1 VAVIPAI
8 VRTTRARIIYL
19 RNDYK
24 DVMAKVEQGIHA
36 HFASLSEAQTALSDA
51 APQSPVPADIME
63 AEPMP
68 SWSASTSD
76 AIIES
81 PFARVNSVAPGS
93 PAAQAGMKVGDKI
106 RSFGT
111 VNWMNHENLTKIAQL
126 VQQNEGVSEAGMLSL
141 LTLY

>member
-1 VAVIPAI
+1 VGISYI

-68 SWSASTSD
+68 SWPASTSTSD
-76 AIIES
+76 VIES

-93 PAAQAGMKVGDKI
+93 PAAQAGMKAGDKI

-126 VQQNEGVSEAGMLSL
+126 VQQNEGVSETSVALPSRSN
-141 LTLY
+141 